1 MDALGRI
8 EGLTNALARL
18 RKFGGCVALGF
29 QSYAQL
35 KQIYGEGAE
44 TIIENC
50 GNLLVLR
57 SGPSDDGGTAE
68 LASQFIGSREVERQ
82 DMSRTRPRG
91 RYTTWSMSMP
101 TRRAVEDDVLP
112 SEIIQLPDRGGFVQR
127 YGSPHWD
134 DRKSA

>member
-57 SGPSDDGGTAE
+57 SGLSDDGGTAK

-82 DMSRTRPRG
+82 DMSRTRSRG
-91 RYTTWSMSMP
+91 RYTTWSMSMQ
-101 TRRAVEDDVLP
+101 TRRAVR
-112 SEIIQLPDRGGFVQR
+112 SEE
-127 YGSPHWD
+127 HT
-134 DRKSA
+134 SALQSLM

>member
-1 MDALGRI
+1 MGALGGI
-8 EGLTNALARL
+8 SGLTNALSRL
-18 RKFGGCVALGF
+18 RKFGRCVALGF

-57 SGPSDDGGTAE
+57 SGLSDDGGTAK

-82 DMSRTRPRG
+82 DMSRTRSRG
-91 RYTTWSMSMP
+91 RYTTWSMSMQ
-101 TRRAVEDDVLP
+101 TRRAVEDVVLP
-112 SEIIQLPDRGGFVQR
+112 SEIMQLPE
-127 YGSPHWD
+127 
-134 DRKSA
+134 DRKSPRLNSSH